1 MFLKLKLIFRFI
13 IFVIKNEII
22 DKKNWNKSFS
32 KFNLNSKTYIV
43 ETTNRIEVEDPLSN
57 LQIKGYIVQV
67 ELVPEVWSDRLDKK
81 FYRSYESA
89 SEAIINLK
97 NFYPNLNFKIKPIYI
112 LDKAQ
117 SREVDIRTVLDFK

>member
-1 MFLKLKLIFRFI
+1 MWLKLKLIFRFI

-57 LQIKGYIVQV
+57 LQIKGYIIQV
-67 ELVPEVWSDRLDKK
+67 ELFTGIWSDRLDKK
-81 FYRSYESA
+81 FYRSFDSA
-89 SEAIINLK
+89 AEAIINVK
-97 NFYPNLNFKIKPIYI
+97 RSYPKLNFKIKPIYI